1 MIVLSLSAFIQNR
14 LVLLLLPFILF
25 YFLMHIGYGTLSLP
39 PYLNVTGI
47 YFDFVFGD
55 DKELQSLLYAFSF
68 TITIGIISD
77 ILFAKKIRR

>member
-1 MIVLSLSAFIQNR
+1 
-14 LVLLLLPFILF
+14 
-25 YFLMHIGYGTLSLP
+25 MHIGYGTLSLP

-47 YFDFVFGD
+47 YFDFVFGN

-77 ILFAKKIRR
+77 ILFAKKNQEVTAMKHIGITPYIPSTFLIG